1 MNEEILKQFLSQIV
15 NQSLINRENRWT
27 TLPADQ
33 QQVLEK
39 ILGAIHDIKNNW
51 DKINPEYRPQA
62 LDAALIKAAEEWG
75 MISGGN
81 QP

>member
-1 MNEEILKQFLSQIV
+1 MNEEILKQLLSQIV

-33 QQVLEK
+33 QQALNE
-39 ILGAIHDIKNNW
+39 ILKAIHDIKNNW

-62 LDAALIKAAEEWG
+62 LDAALIKAAEELG